1 MTDIYRDPTDG
12 ATARRVDLLRRRRDE
27 LVTMPHA
34 VRRVVVAR
42 GARIAASSAM
52 ALIGVLLVGS
62 AASPH
67 ISRLVGHVLP
77 PDDPAVIATALLAA
91 WLVGALVY
99 AIARSICEHRF
110 AVAMTKC
117 VLPGE
122 DLHEDL
128 ERLSHE
134 TPDEIARR
142 MAHARE
148 VSSAAMPVL
157 AAALVGPA
165 TLAYIALA
173 IHVRGWPANRVI
185 ERAMQGASGTLIVA
199 GVIGVVAMLA
209 VLTQRMR
216 SPRAAFPAAI
226 VAAFAVCVA
235 AITRNELA
243 AGVAAIAGIIAM
255 LARTL
260 RIERAW
266 IETDDPAAGTELLP
280 YLKTKLAQ
288 LRSLVAANKGIVT
301 VTCAAVGLA
310 LVGHAGKPELNLSAP
325 SHVIASAMHRAMMPA
340 AMAVDPEPDQ
350 EQEQAPEPTP
360 PHVKRLEYGVLE
372 VEATFD
378 GKDAVLPSGITI
390 PSGWE
395 ARVEVHIDYAR
406 STVTEY
412 DVTGVG
418 HFSTAYPYQVI
429 TPTRCSTEAGKPLTL
444 EVHADTPGVHHV
456 TFVIR
461 PSLTAAPC

>member
-42 GARIAASSAM
+42 GARIAASATM
-52 ALIGVLLVGS
+52 ALIGALLVGS
-62 AASPH
+62 AASPRFSKL
-67 ISRLVGHVLP
+67 IGHLLP

-91 WLVGALVY
+91 WLGGALVY

-157 AAALVGPA
+157 AAAFVGPA
-165 TLAYIALA
+165 TLAYIGLA
-173 IHVRGWPANRVI
+173 IKVRGWPPNRVI
-185 ERAMQGASGTLIVA
+185 EYAMQDHKGTLILA
-199 GVIGVVAMLA
+199 GVIGVAAMIA
-209 VLTQRMR
+209 VLSPRLR
-216 SPRAAFPAAI
+216 SPGVAVPAGV
-226 VAAFAVCVA
+226 VAVTAVLVA
-235 AITRNELA
+235 GLARSELA
-243 AGVAAIAGIIAM
+243 AGVAAIAGMIAM

-260 RIERAW
+260 RVERAW
-266 IETDDPAAGTELLP
+266 IETDDPAAGIEMLP
-280 YLKTKLAQ
+280 YVKAKLGE
-288 LRSLVAANKGIVT
+288 LRRLVVANKGVVT
-301 VTCAAVGLA
+301 VSCAAIALSLA
-310 LVGHAGKPELNLSAP
+310 GQAAQPSATRSAP
-325 SHVIASAMHRAMMPA
+325 SHLFADAVHRALTPQRTDVIV
-340 AMAVDPEPDQ
+340 VD
-350 EQEQAPEPTP
+350 APEPTP
-360 PHVKRLEYGVLE
+360 PHVTRLEYGVIE
-372 VEATFD
+372 VDAMFD
-378 GKDAVLPSGITI
+378 GHDTVLPTGITI

-395 ARVEVHIDYAR
+395 SRIEVHVDFAR
-406 STVTEY
+406 STVAIYEVADIGTF
-412 DVTGVG
+412 T
-418 HFSTAYPYQVI
+418 TQYPFQVI
-429 TPTRCSTEAGKPLTL
+429 TPTVCSTESGRQVRLQ
-444 EVHADTPGVHHV
+444 VHADTAGTHHV

-461 PSLTAAPC
+461 PSLVAAPC

>member
-1 MTDIYRDPTDG
+1 MEMTDIYRDPTDG

-42 GARIAASSAM
+42 GARIAASAAM
-52 ALIGVLLVGS
+52 ALIGALLVGS
-62 AASPH
+62 AASPR
-67 ISRLVGHVLP
+67 ISKLVGHVLP

-91 WLVGALVY
+91 WIGGALVY

-157 AAALVGPA
+157 AAALLGPA

-185 ERAMQGASGTLIVA
+185 EDAMRQGSGTLILA
-199 GVIGVVAMLA
+199 GVIGVFAMLA

-216 SPRAAFPAAI
+216 SPGVAVPAGVGAVTAVI
-226 VAAFAVCVA
+226 VAALF
-235 AITRNELA
+235 RSELA
-243 AGVAAIAGIIAM
+243 GAVAAIAGIIAM
-255 LARTL
+255 LGRTL

-266 IETDDPAAGTELLP
+266 IETDDPAAGTELVPL
-280 YLKTKLAQ
+280 LRKKLGQ
-288 LRSLVAANKGIVT
+288 LRALVAANKSIVALG
-301 VTCAAVGLA
+301 CAAFAGA
-310 LVGHAGKPELNLSAP
+310 LVGHATQPPLVRSAP
-325 SHVIASAMHRAMMPA
+325 SHVLADAMQRAVNPQQADGLTVDDARPYVSAG
-340 AMAVDPEPDQ
+340 
-350 EQEQAPEPTP
+350 
-360 PHVKRLEYGVLE
+360 PHVKRLEYGVIE
-372 VEATFD
+372 VEATFE
-378 GKDAVLPSGITI
+378 GSEAELPTGITI
-390 PSGWE
+390 PPGWE
-395 ARVEVHIDYAR
+395 ARVEVHVDYER
-406 STVTEY
+406 STVVPYTV
-412 DVTGVG
+412 DGIG
-418 HFSTAYPYQVI
+418 NFSTGYPFQVI
-429 TPTRCSTEAGKPLTL
+429 TPTVCSTERSKPLRL
-444 EVHADTPGVHHV
+444 DVHADTLGTHHV